1 MAGIEVACVTS
12 SHKSQRGRPM
22 YTITLDFDK
31 NLHEL
36 NDELV
41 NLGSVQHPIE
51 IKVST
56 GDVSY
61 RLNSIGRA
69 HFEAVREGDD
79 QTPITDGEM
88 NAMMK
93 WALISLAKTL
103 QARGSINV
111 TGLKEI
117 EKGSRYERCE

>member
-1 MAGIEVACVTS
+1 MF
-12 SHKSQRGRPM
+12 
-22 YTITLDFDK
+22 TITLDFDK

-36 NDELV
+36 TNELA

-51 IKVST
+51 IKVSS

-69 HFEAVREGDD
+69 HFEGLREDDD
-79 QTPITDGEM
+79 QKPITDSEM

-93 WALISLAKTL
+93 WTLISLANAL
-103 QARGSINV
+103 QTRGGINV

-117 EKGSRYERCE
+117 EKGSRYERYEWPK